1 MLKTGMI
8 VAERYEILGKIGTG
22 GMADVYKAKDHKL
35 NRFVAVKVLKPEFRE
50 DTTFIKKFRSEA
62 QAAAVLT
69 HPNIVNVF
77 DVGDDNGVYYIV
89 MELIEGITL
98 KEYISK
104 KGKLSVKEA
113 TSIAIQVSMGL
124 EAAHS
129 HGIVHRDVKPQNI
142 IISMDGKVKVT
153 DFGIARAA
161 SSNTISSNVMGSVHY
176 SSPEQVRGGYSDE
189 KSDIYSLGITLY
201 EMVTGKV
208 PFDGDTTVAIAIKH
222 LQEEMVPPSAYT
234 PELPHSLEQIIL
246 KCTQKSVDRRY
257 QNMEDVIADLK
268 HSLIDPQGDFVKLT
282 SVDTDAKTVVISDKE
297 LGEIKHMPKQVS
309 KPEPEVLEEEINETD
324 YDDEPEE
331 TSRRKKGVR
340 SEKKKKKNGGGH
352 AMTIAMLIMG
362 VIILVGIILVA
373 GKASGLIGSN
383 SGNSSEKTEQSESS
397 GVDKDGMVTVPN
409 LVGKTED
416 EAKTITNEINLG
428 VQAMGE
434 EVSTQEK
441 GKISSQDILVD
452 SKVEPYTTIKYYIS
466 KGAQQ
471 ITIPEVDGQT
481 GPDAQQT
488 LEDMGLK
495 VTVQKEYSDLNDDG
509 TPMVDPGYADHT
521 TPAAGA
527 SVSSGDTV
535 TLIVSRGVDYGDSVE
550 VPSVVGMTKNDAITT
565 FGKFLNVE
573 VQEEKSTDVPAGE
586 VISQEPEAGNWEDP
600 DTVNVVLTVSTGDQ
614 EPGTDDQSTD
624 SSDTT
629 AQTSGSDSAT
639 QQAAIANGEVWKCTQ
654 TLNTPTGYSGGPV
667 RLELI
672 QNVNGT
678 PTASV
683 VLEGQTIEFPYDLD
697 ITGAPGVSE
706 GTLYL
711 SEQINGT
718 YQELGNYSITFAKA
732 E

>member
-8 VAERYEILGKIGTG
+8 IAERYEIVGKIGTG
-22 GMADVYKAKDHKL
+22 GMADVYKAMDHKL

-62 QAAAVLT
+62 QAAAGLT

-77 DVGDDNGVYYIV
+77 DVGDDGGVYYIV

-104 KGKLSVKEA
+104 KGKLSIKEA

-142 IISMDGKVKVT
+142 IISTDGKVKVT

-201 EMVTGKV
+201 EMVTGRV

-222 LQEEMVPPSAYT
+222 LQEEIVPPSIYT

-282 SVDTDAKTVVISDKE
+282 TVDNDAKTVVISEEE
-297 LGEIKHMPKQVS
+297 LGEIKHTPKQIT
-309 KPEPEVLEEEINETD
+309 KPEITALEEEKYDDND
-324 YDDEPEE
+324 YDDAEE
-331 TSRRKKGVR
+331 EYRPR
-340 SEKKKKKNGGGH
+340 SEHRSGKKKKHHGSGRGL
-352 AMTIAMLIMG
+352 TIA
-362 VIILVGIILVA
+362 A
-373 GKASGLIGSN
+373 LIG
-383 SGNSSEKTEQSESS
+383 GAVLLIVLVVVLGRAAGLFGTGSS
-397 GVDKDGMVTVPN
+397 GAADSSKAEAKQDSAADGLATVPD
-409 LVGKTED
+409 LVGKTEE
-416 EAKTITNEINLG
+416 EAKTLANDAHLG
-428 VQAMGE
+428 VQMAGE
-434 EVSTQEK
+434 EASDQEK
-441 GKISSQDILVD
+441 GRISRQETAAGTQ
-452 SKVEPYTTIKYYIS
+452 VEANTTVKYWVS
-466 KGAQQ
+466 TGTAQV
-471 ITIPEVDGQT
+471 TIPDLDGRT
-481 GPDAQQT
+481 GIDAQQT
-488 LEDMGLK
+488 LEDMGL
-495 VTVQKEYSDLNDDG
+495 TVEIQKEYSELNDDG
-509 TPMVDPGYADHT
+509 TPVTDPGYAVST
-521 TPAAGA
+521 TPAAGN
-527 SVSSGDTV
+527 SVSAGDSV
-535 TLIVSRGVDYGDSVE
+535 TLLVSRGVDYGDSVE
-550 VPSVVGMTKNDAITT
+550 VPSVVGMTKNDAVTT

-573 VQEEKSTDVPAGE
+573 VKEEKSTEVAEGE

-600 DTVNVVLTVSTGDQ
+600 DNVNVVITVSTGDQ
-614 EPGTDDQSTD
+614 EPS
-624 SSDTT
+624 
-629 AQTSGSDSAT
+629 AQSDSADT
-639 QQAAIANGEVWKCTQ
+639 AASSDAPAQTADNSAAAAAGEVWKCTQ
-654 TLNTPTGYSGGPV
+654 TLNTPSGYSGGPV

-683 VLEGQTIEFPYDLD
+683 VLEDQVIQFPYDLN
-697 ITGAPGVSE
+697 ITGAPGISE

-711 SEQINGT
+711 SEQISGT

>member
-1 MLKTGMI
+1 MLKTGMVI
-8 VAERYEILGKIGTG
+8 AERYEILGKIGTG

-50 DTTFIKKFRSEA
+50 DTTFIRKFRSEA
-62 QAAAVLT
+62 QAAAVLA
-69 HPNIVNVF
+69 HPNIVNVY

-189 KSDIYSLGITLY
+189 KSDIYSLGITMY

-222 LQEEMVPPSAYT
+222 LQEEMVPPSVFT
-234 PELPHSLEQIIL
+234 EDLPHSLEQIIL

-282 SVDTDAKTVVISDKE
+282 SVDNEAKTVVISDEE
-297 LGEIKHMPKQVS
+297 LGEIKHMPKQIV
-309 KPEPEVLEEEINETD
+309 KTEPDTLEEEINETD
-324 YDDEPEE
+324 YDDEPE
-331 TSRRKKGVR
+331 TKKRRKKSAK
-340 SEKKKKKNGGGH
+340 SEDAEKRGGH
-352 AMTIAMLIMG
+352 GLTIVMLLLG
-362 VIILVGIILVA
+362 VVILIAIILVA
-373 GKASGLIGSN
+373 GKASGLIGN
-383 SGNSSEKTEQSESS
+383 IEKADTETDQTADSET
-397 GVDKDGMVTVPN
+397 DDGMVTVPD

-416 EAKTITNEINLG
+416 EAKELTKDMKLG
-428 VQAMGE
+428 IQPMGE
-434 EVSTQEK
+434 ETSTQAK
-441 GKISSQDILVD
+441 GTISSQDIPKG
-452 SKVEPYTTIKYYIS
+452 SKVEQYTTIKYYIS
-466 KGAQQ
+466 KGTQQ
-471 ITIPEVDGQT
+471 IEIPDVDGQT
-481 GPDAQQT
+481 GVDAQQT
-488 LEDMGLK
+488 LEDMGLN
-495 VTVQKEYSDLNDDG
+495 VTVQKEYSELDENDS
-509 TPMVDPGYADHT
+509 PSVELGYAVST
-521 TPAAGA
+521 SPEEGTAV
-527 SVSSGDTV
+527 SVGDTV
-535 TLIVSRGVDYGDSVE
+535 TLIVSRGIDYGDSVE

-565 FGKFLNVE
+565 FSKFLNVE
-573 VQEEKSTDVPAGE
+573 VQEQKNAEVAAGE
-586 VISQEPEAGNWEDP
+586 VISQEPEAGNWENP
-600 DTVNVVLTVSTGDQ
+600 DTANVVITVSTGDQ
-614 EPGTDDQSTD
+614 DPVSAQDTDT
-624 SSDTT
+624 SDTGST
-629 AQTSGSDSAT
+629 AQTTDTASADNS
-639 QQAAIANGEVWKCTQ
+639 AATASGEVWKCTQ

-683 VLEGQTIEFPYDLD
+683 VLENQVLQFPYDLD

-718 YQELGNYSITFAKA
+718 YQELGNYSITFAKV